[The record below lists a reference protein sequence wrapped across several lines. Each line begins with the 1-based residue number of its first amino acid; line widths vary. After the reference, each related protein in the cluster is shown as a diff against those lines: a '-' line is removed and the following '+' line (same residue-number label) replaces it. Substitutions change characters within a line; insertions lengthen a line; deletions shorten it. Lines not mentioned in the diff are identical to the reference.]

1 MDKKILDIIED
12 GFSPAASMYY
22 ERSVLAGIDGF
33 SYMINDDRQNI
44 LAAKAYSFAN
54 ADKLRQLNTLSF
66 QSFLLSDE
74 NLQHTVQKT
83 RICFFSTDFTLI
95 PSRLYDATKQ
105 KTYLNFLG
113 SHLETNQTVRSD
125 YVSTLDSYLVYAI
138 PTDALTLANNAFYN
152 ATITHLMHPL
162 INAFKKQA
170 EHSNG
175 HQVFINVREHHFQ
188 VLFFDG
194 GNLIFCNSYQ
204 FATTQ
209 DFIYY
214 ILLIFDQFKL
224 KPEIT
229 PVTLA
234 GQVSQNSDL
243 YNWLYRYIRNIYWAQ
258 LPVQYRPGVKM
269 NAIPP
274 YIFFDLY
281 SLKLA
286 DG

>member
-1 MDKKILDIIED
+1 MDKKILDITED

-54 ADKLRQLNTLSF
+54 ADTLNQLNTSSF

-74 NLQHTVQKT
+74 NLQNTFQKT

-95 PSRLYDATKQ
+95 PSRLYDAAKQ

-113 SHLETNQTVRSD
+113 TNLETNQTILSD
-125 YVSTLDSYLVYAI
+125 YVATLDSYLVYAI
-138 PTDALTLANNAFYN
+138 PTDTLTLTNNAFSN
-152 ATITHLMHPL
+152 ATIMHLIHPL

-175 HQVFINVREHHFQ
+175 HQIFINVREHHCQIF
-188 VLFFDG
+188 FFDG
-194 GNLIFCNSYQ
+194 SNLMFCNTYQ

-214 ILLIFDQFKL
+214 ILLVFDQFKL

-234 GQVSQNSDL
+234 GQVAQNSDL

-258 LPVQYRPGVKM
+258 LPVQYRTGARM
-269 NAIPP
+269 SAIPS
-274 YIFFDLY
+274 YIFFDLL
-281 SLKLA
+281 SLKF
-286 DG
+286 